1 MNSEVAVSVPRMETI
16 SNTAKIFGL
25 PAYFIKSKVLAGEI
39 VAVKAGRKTLVNVE
53 KFAEYLN
60 SNKIRPAGPEK
71 EESIYSIKP
80 IKL

>member
-1 MNSEVAVSVPRMETI
+1 MNEVTITVPRMETI

-25 PAYFIKSKVLAGEI
+25 PVYFVKTKVLEGEV
-39 VAVKAGRKTLVNVE
+39 VAVRAGRKTLVNVD

-60 SNKIRPAGPEK
+60 SNKIERK
-71 EESIYSIKP
+71 QEEITYGIRP